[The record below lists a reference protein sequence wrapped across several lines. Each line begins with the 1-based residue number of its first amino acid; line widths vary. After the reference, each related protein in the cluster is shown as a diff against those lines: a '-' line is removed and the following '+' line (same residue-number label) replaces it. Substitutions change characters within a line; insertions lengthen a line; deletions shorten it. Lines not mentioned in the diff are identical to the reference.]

1 VVASLWPRTGQKGTW
16 LRLPDRRASGPGRV
30 NIVTVTKL
38 TAGNGEGQ
46 KCLWCRLPLDQSDG
60 PGRPRRYCKR
70 SCRQRDFEARQR
82 AAAHGVDENDILLAR
97 SEVNRLRD
105 EIFVLQCAVEDAE
118 RDLVDATA
126 ANDFADIVRLVLDAA
141 RGVISAQASSR

>member
-1 VVASLWPRTGQKGTW
+1 ME
-16 LRLPDRRASGPGRV
+16 D
-30 NIVTVTKL
+30 
-38 TAGNGEGQ
+38 GEGQ
-46 KCLWCRLPLDQSDG
+46 KCLWCRFPVTQSDG

-82 AAAHGVDENDILLAR
+82 ATAHGVDESDILLAR

-118 RDLVDATA
+118 RDLVDATT
-126 ANDFADIVRLVLDAA
+126 ANDFADIVRLILDAA
-141 RGVISAQASSR
+141 CGVIGAQASSR

>member
-1 VVASLWPRTGQKGTW
+1 MEY
-16 LRLPDRRASGPGRV
+16 
-30 NIVTVTKL
+30 
-38 TAGNGEGQ
+38 GEGQ
-46 KCLWCRLPLDQSDG
+46 KCLWCRFPVAQTEG

-82 AAAHGVDENDILLAR
+82 AVAHGVDESDILLAR

-118 RDLVDATA
+118 RDLVDAKVL
-126 ANDFADIVRLVLDAA
+126 NEYADILRILLDAA
-141 RGVISAQASSR
+141 RGVIAAQASGR

>member
-1 VVASLWPRTGQKGTW
+1 M
-16 LRLPDRRASGPGRV
+16 D
-30 NIVTVTKL
+30 
-38 TAGNGEGQ
+38 NGEGQ
-46 KCLWCRLPLDQSDG
+46 KCLWCRYPVTQSDG

-82 AAAHGVDENDILLAR
+82 AAAHGIDESDILVAR

-118 RDLVDATA
+118 RDLLDATA
-126 ANDFADIVRLVLDAA
+126 VHDYADIVRLVLDAA
-141 RGVISAQASSR
+141 HGVVGAQASSR

>member
-1 VVASLWPRTGQKGTW
+1 MD
-16 LRLPDRRASGPGRV
+16 DR
-30 NIVTVTKL
+30 
-38 TAGNGEGQ
+38 EGQ
-46 KCLWCRLPLDQSDG
+46 KCLWCRFPVAQNEG

-82 AAAHGVDENDILLAR
+82 AAAHGVDEFEARQRAAAHGVDEHDILLAR

-118 RDLVDATA
+118 RDLVDAKV
-126 ANDFADIVRLVLDAA
+126 ANDYNDIIRLILDAA
-141 RGVISAQASSR
+141 RGVVSAQASSR

>member
-1 VVASLWPRTGQKGTW
+1 
-16 LRLPDRRASGPGRV
+16 
-30 NIVTVTKL
+30 VTKL
-38 TAGNGEGQ
+38 AVDDREGQ
-46 KCLWCRLPLDQSDG
+46 KCLWCRFPVAQNEG

-82 AAAHGVDENDILLAR
+82 AAAHGVDEHDILLAR

-118 RDLVDATA
+118 RDLVDAKV
-126 ANDFADIVRLVLDAA
+126 ANDYNDIIRLILGAA
-141 RGVISAQASSR
+141 RGVVSAQASSR